1 MEPIRPD
8 PVEVSMNARA
18 SATRKP
24 PASTPWW
31 AWLAGVLAIAGAI
44 GIGLYLARTG
54 KPPVTELPGTSG
66 AAPAVTPAAPPPSTI
81 QHPIEQVA
89 GVTGD
94 NAPLPALDAS

>member
-18 SATRKP
+18 SAMRKR

-31 AWLAGVLAIAGAI
+31 AWLAGLLAVAGAI

-66 AAPAVTPAAPPPSTI
+66 AAPTAPATPPAPTI
-81 QHPIEQVA
+81 QHPIEDVA
-89 GVTGD
+89 AANGD
-94 NAPLPALDAS
+94 NAPLPTLDA